1 MERWPR
7 KKPRKQV
14 SACPYRI
21 LQTKQQILTNSEEP
35 PNMNKLKAAIIGS
48 GLIAKLKHIPAFHE
62 HRDKVHL
69 AALCDVNIEAARQA
83 ASAVGIPTAYADV
96 GEMLAKEKPD
106 IVDICTPPKTHAK
119 IAIQA
124 LQAGSNVLIEKPMAQ
139 SVEECDA
146 IIAAA
151 RENKVKVCL
160 AHSDLFYY
168 PFIEARKLVREGAI
182 GTFRG
187 MRIFLSTPTDYI
199 TSKPDHWAN
208 KLPGGV
214 FGESGPHIV
223 YMTLAFINPIR
234 HVSVN
239 AMKLMGEYPWSP
251 FEDYRID
258 LIGEKAASSVT
269 MAYTTK
275 QWMARLEILGEN
287 ATLLVDLEA
296 MSLVKY
302 RRERLKPAPIGMSIL
317 SETGQLLKSLT
328 VSGLR
333 YVTGSLR
340 STHDFIIDGF
350 ADSIIE
356 RNGIAG
362 ACRRRARVHPGDEYD
377 CGEAKS

>member
-1 MERWPR
+1 MFEPS
-7 KKPRKQV
+7 KSMKQ
-14 SACPYRI
+14 
-21 LQTKQQILTNSEEP
+21 
-35 PNMNKLKAAIIGS
+35 LKAAIIGS
-48 GLIAKLKHIPAFHE
+48 GLIAKLKHIPAFHK

-69 AALCDVNIEAARQA
+69 VALCDVNIEAARQA
-83 ASAVGIPTAYADV
+83 ASAAGIPNAYADV
-96 GEMLAKEKPD
+96 GEMLAREKPD

-214 FGESGPHIV
+214 FGESGPHII

-239 AMKLMGEYPWSP
+239 ATKLMDYPWSP

-269 MAYTTK
+269 MNYATK
-275 QWMARLEILGEN
+275 QWMARLEILGED

-302 RRERLKPAPIGMSIL
+302 RRERLKPVPIGMSLL

-350 ADSIIE
+350 ADSII
-356 RNGIAG
+356 NGTASPVPAEEGRESI
-362 ACRRRARVHPGDEYD
+362 RVMNMIVD
-377 CGEAKS
+377 KLNVKQ

>member
-1 MERWPR
+1 
-7 KKPRKQV
+7 
-14 SACPYRI
+14 
-21 LQTKQQILTNSEEP
+21 
-35 PNMNKLKAAIIGS
+35 MNKLKAAIIGS
-48 GLIAKLKHIPAFHE
+48 GLIAKLKHIPAFHR

-69 AALCDVNIEAARQA
+69 AALCDMNIEGARQA
-83 ASAVGIPTAYADV
+83 ASGAGIPAAYADV

-124 LQAGSNVLIEKPMAQ
+124 MQAGSNVLIEKPMAQ

-151 RENKVKVCL
+151 RENKVKVCA

-168 PFIEARKLVREGAI
+168 PFIEARKLVRDGAI
-182 GTFRG
+182 GVFRG

-214 FGESGPHIV
+214 IGETGPHII

-239 AMKLMGEYPWSP
+239 AMKLMEYPWSP

-258 LIGEKAASSVT
+258 LVGEKSMSSVT
-269 MAYTTK
+269 LSYATR
-275 QWMARLEILGEN
+275 QWMARVEIFGES

-302 RRERLKPAPIGMSIL
+302 RRERLKPAPIGISLL
-317 SETGQLLKSLT
+317 SETGQLLKSLA
-328 VSGLR
+328 VSGFR
-333 YVTGSLR
+333 YATGSLR
-340 STHDFIIDGF
+340 STHDFIIEGF
-350 ADSIIE
+350 ADSII
-356 RNGIAG
+356 NGTESPVPAEEG
-362 ACRRRARVHPGDEYD
+362 RESVRVLNMIVEKLKP
-377 CGEAKS
+377 KQ